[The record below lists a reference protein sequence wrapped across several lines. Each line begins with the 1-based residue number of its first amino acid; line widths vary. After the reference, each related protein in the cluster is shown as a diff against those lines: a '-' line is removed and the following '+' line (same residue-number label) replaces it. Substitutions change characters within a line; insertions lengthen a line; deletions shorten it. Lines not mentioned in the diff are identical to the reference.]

1 MTVLT
6 VQIGQCGNQLGHAF
20 LDTIYKHVSSAKNE
34 GFRAKLADM
43 YFEEE
48 CDYGN
53 NLLPVIQYTDNNKGR
68 KSLVSESNEV
78 MCLNNYIARSILI
91 DMEPKVI
98 EKCLYQTA
106 ADERR
111 APLHSTNVNRTNN
124 KKKQPHAIAGDSE
137 GQHKYVCGM
146 EEYYE
151 PSNNLMKVFSRG
163 EDSQE
168 EVEEEE
174 EEEDGDEAFSR
185 EKPQTKGNSKKEYPI
200 NTWKYNKRNFIY
212 GLNGSGNN
220 WSYGF
225 NVHAKNICED
235 FLNLIQKAMES
246 NDSKEGVDNIILF
259 HSLAGGSG
267 SGISSYLSYLLK
279 DEYASVNLINVCVL
293 PYMFGE
299 ISVQSLNSVLCLSS
313 LYDSSDGIVLLE
325 NDKFELMCKRMSN
338 ENINTEEINRHIS
351 LFLTYTLG
359 LPLDFANVSRS
370 GGSKYTNAMNSILT
384 DLCSH
389 PSYKFLTTRYLPQV
403 FEENR
408 KFEQNTF
415 SMLLKRMHKMV
426 INGRI
431 LDYDGMSGAIS
442 GGVSG
447 GISGGGGLYLPAEN
461 SNVDPYFVRLSSRD
475 LHKSCAFL
483 KRVHIPLHLRE
494 SLSKSYVSVQ
504 KNCVLL
510 RRGPKS
516 YSARTQGARLPHEST
531 RGIPP
536 GRMHQG
542 SGPAEGPLGSTH
554 FRHNNIVF
562 GSKMILRGE
571 LQENINFDLFKNHVL
586 YNHKSLSPMEVYI
599 DESKDFT
606 YNSLAMVSNCLT
618 PVPTLKKILHSA
630 KMLYATNAYMYQYNS
645 YGVSHDHVHSSLI
658 TMDQIISAYE
668 GLSCEV

>member
-20 LDTIYKHVSSAKNE
+20 LDTIFRHVSSAKNE
-34 GFRAKLADM
+34 GFRTKLADM

-48 CDYGN
+48 CNYGN
-53 NLLPVIQYTDNNKGR
+53 NLLPVIQYADNNKGR
-68 KSLVSESNEV
+68 KSLLSESKEV
-78 MCLNNYIARSILI
+78 MCLNNHIARSILI

-98 EKCLYQTA
+98 EKCLYQTEA
-106 ADERR
+106 EERR
-111 APLHSTNVNRTNN
+111 VPLDSTNVNKSKN
-124 KKKQPHAIAGDSE
+124 KKQPRASTADSE
-137 GQHKYVCGM
+137 AHHKYVCGM

-151 PSNNLMKVFSRG
+151 PSNTLMKVFSRG
-163 EDSQE
+163 DDR
-168 EVEEEE
+168 EEEE
-174 EEEDGDEAFSR
+174 EEAVSSPSH
-185 EKPQTKGNSKKEYPI
+185 EKPQRKEKNSRREYPI

-235 FLNLIQKAMES
+235 FLNLIQKVMES
-246 NDSKEGVDNIILF
+246 NDSREGVDNIILF
-259 HSLAGGSG
+259 HSLSGGSG

-279 DEYASVNLINVCVL
+279 DEYSSVNLLNVCVL

-325 NDKFELMCKRMSN
+325 NDKFELMCKRMNN

-359 LPLDFANVSRS
+359 LPLDFSNVRGAR
-370 GGSKYTNAMNSILT
+370 GGPKYTNAIDSILT

-389 PSYKFLTTRYLPQV
+389 PSYKLLTTRYLPQV
-403 FEENR
+403 FEENM

-431 LDYDGMSGAIS
+431 LDYDAPHGGGST
-442 GGVSG
+442 GGV
-447 GISGGGGLYLPAEN
+447 GGGGGGGRYLPAEN
-461 SNVDPYFVRLSSRD
+461 STVDPYFVRLSSRD
-475 LHKSCAFL
+475 LQRSSAFL
-483 KRVHIPLHLRE
+483 KHVHIPLHLRE

-504 KNCVLL
+504 QNCVLL

-516 YSARTQGARLPHEST
+516 YSARTQAARLPHEST
-531 RGIPP
+531 RGAPP

-542 SGPAEGPLGSTH
+542 NGPREGPLAGTH
-554 FRHNNIVF
+554 FRHNNVVF

-571 LQENINFDLFKNHVL
+571 LQENINFDLFKSHVL
-586 YNHKSLSPMEVYI
+586 YNQKSLSPMEVYI
-599 DESKDFT
+599 DESRDFT
-606 YNSLAMVSNCLT
+606 YNSLAMISNCLT
-618 PVPTLKKILHSA
+618 PIPTLKKILQSA
-630 KMLYATNAYMYQYNS
+630 QMLYATNAYMYQYNR
-645 YGVSHDHVHSSLI
+645 YGVSHDHVQSSLMAI
-658 TMDQIISAYE
+658 DQVISAYE
-668 GLSCEV
+668 GLSCEG

>member
-6 VQIGQCGNQLGHAF
+6 VQIGQCGNQLGQAF
-20 LDTIYKHVSSAKNE
+20 LDTIFKHVSSAKNE

-48 CDYGN
+48 CHYGN
-53 NLLPVIQYTDNNKGR
+53 NLLPVIQYAENNKGR
-68 KSLVSESNEV
+68 KSLLSESNEV
-78 MCLNNYIARSILI
+78 MCLNNHIARSILI

-111 APLHSTNVNRTNN
+111 APLDSTN
-124 KKKQPHAIAGDSE
+124 
-137 GQHKYVCGM
+137 
-146 EEYYE
+146 
-151 PSNNLMKVFSRG
+151 
-163 EDSQE
+163 
-168 EVEEEE
+168 
-174 EEEDGDEAFSR
+174 
-185 EKPQTKGNSKKEYPI
+185 
-200 NTWKYNKRNFIY
+200 YNKRNFIY

-235 FLNLIQKAMES
+235 FLNLIQKEMES

-279 DEYASVNLINVCVL
+279 DEYPSVNLLNVCVL

-313 LYDSSDGIVLLE
+313 LYDSSDAIVLFE
-325 NDKFELMCKRMSN
+325 NDKFELMCKRMNN

-359 LPLDFANVSRS
+359 LPLDSANAMGS

-389 PSYKFLTTRYLPQV
+389 PSYKLLTTRYLPQV
-403 FEENR
+403 FEENM

-431 LDYDGMSGAIS
+431 VDYDAPHGC
-442 GGVSG
+442 GGRS
-447 GISGGGGLYLPAEN
+447 LPAEN
-461 SNVDPYFVRLSSRD
+461 STVDLHFVRLSSRD

-504 KNCVLL
+504 QNCVLL

-516 YSARTQGARLPHEST
+516 YSARTQGSRPPHEST
-531 RGIPP
+531 RGPP
-536 GRMHQG
+536 PSRMHQG
-542 SGPAEGPLGSTH
+542 NGPTEGPLASTH
-554 FRHNNIVF
+554 FRHNNVVF

-571 LQENINFDLFKNHVL
+571 LQENINFDLFKSHVL
-586 YNHKSLSPMEVYI
+586 YNHRSISPMEVYI
-599 DESKDFT
+599 DESRDFS

-618 PVPTLKKILHSA
+618 PVPTLKKILQSA
-630 KMLYATNAYMYQYNS
+630 KMLYGTNAYMYQYNS
-645 YGVSHDHVHSSLI
+645 YGVSHDHVHSSLMAI
-658 TMDQIISAYE
+658 DQVISAYE
-668 GLSCEV
+668 GLSCEG

>member
-20 LDTIYKHVSSAKNE
+20 LDTIFKHVSSAKNE
-34 GFRAKLADM
+34 GFREKLADM

-48 CDYGN
+48 WQYGN
-53 NLLPVIQYTDNNKGR
+53 NLLPVIQYADDNKGR
-68 KSLVSESNEV
+68 KSLLSESNEV
-78 MCLNNYIARSILI
+78 MCLNNCIARSILI

-106 ADERR
+106 AEERR
-111 APLHSTNVNRTNN
+111 DPLDNSTNVNRSKN
-124 KKKQPHAIAGDSE
+124 KKKKPHGSTEDSE
-137 GQHKYVCGM
+137 AQHKYVCGM

-151 PSNNLMKVFSRG
+151 PSNNLVKVFSRG
-163 EDSQE
+163 DDDA
-168 EVEEEE
+168 EEEE
-174 EEEDGDEAFSR
+174 VISSPSTG
-185 EKPQTKGNSKKEYPI
+185 KPQRKRNSKREYPI

-235 FLNLIQKAMES
+235 FLNLVQKTMES

-279 DEYASVNLINVCVL
+279 DEYSSVNLINVCVL

-313 LYDSSDGIVLLE
+313 LYDSSDGIILLE
-325 NDKFELMCKRMSN
+325 NEKFELMCKRMSN
-338 ENINTEEINRHIS
+338 ENINTDEINKHIS
-351 LFLTYTLG
+351 RFLTYTLG
-359 LPLDFANVSRS
+359 LPLDFANVRGC
-370 GGSKYTNAMNSILT
+370 GGSKYTNAMNSILA

-403 FEENR
+403 FEENM

-431 LDYDGMSGAIS
+431 VDYDGPNGGGTLS
-442 GGVSG
+442 GG
-447 GISGGGGLYLPAEN
+447 SGGGGGRYVPTEN
-461 SNVDPYFVRLSSRD
+461 STVDPYFVRLSSRD

-494 SLSKSYVSVQ
+494 SLSKSYISVQ
-504 KNCVLL
+504 QNCVLL

-516 YSARTQGARLPHEST
+516 YSARTQGARPPQEST
-531 RGIPP
+531 RGGVPP
-536 GRMHQG
+536 NRMHQG
-542 SGPAEGPLGSTH
+542 SVPAEGPLASTH
-554 FRHNNIVF
+554 FRHNNVVF

-586 YNHKSLSPMEVYI
+586 YNHRSLSPMEVYI
-599 DESKDFT
+599 DESRDFT

-618 PVPTLKKILHSA
+618 PVPTLKKILQHA
-630 KMLYATNAYMYQYNS
+630 KMLYGTNAYMYQYNS
-645 YGVSHDHVHSSLI
+645 YGVSHDHVQSSLI
-658 TMDQIISAYE
+658 AMDQVISAYE

>member
-20 LDTIYKHVSSAKNE
+20 LDTIFKHVRSAKNE
-34 GFRAKLADM
+34 SFREKLSDM

-48 CDYGN
+48 CQYGN
-53 NLLPVIQYTDNNKGR
+53 NLLPVIQYGENNKGR
-68 KSLVSESNEV
+68 KSVVSESNEV

-98 EKCLYQTA
+98 EKCLYQSA
-106 ADERR
+106 AEERR
-111 APLHSTNVNRTNN
+111 DPLESRNVNRSKN
-124 KKKQPHAIAGDSE
+124 KKMQPHGSAGDSE
-137 GQHKYVCGM
+137 GHHKYVCGM

-151 PSNNLMKVFSRG
+151 PSNNLTKVFSRG
-163 EDSQE
+163 RDS
-168 EVEEEE
+168 EEEE
-174 EEEDGDEAFSR
+174 EESMCLPLR
-185 EKPQTKGNSKKEYPI
+185 EKPQTKANSKREYPI

-235 FLNLIQKAMES
+235 FLNLIQKTMES

-279 DEYASVNLINVCVL
+279 DEYSSVNLINVCVL

-325 NDKFELMCKRMSN
+325 NEKFELMCKRMNN
-338 ENINTEEINRHIS
+338 ENINTEEINKHIS

-359 LPLDFANVSRS
+359 LPLDFGNVIDS
-370 GGSKYTNAMNSILT
+370 GGSKYTNAMNSILS

-403 FEENR
+403 FQENM

-431 LDYDGMSGAIS
+431 VDYDGPH
-442 GGVSG
+442 
-447 GISGGGGLYLPAEN
+447 GGGGGGGGRYVTAEN
-461 SNVDPYFVRLSSRD
+461 SLVDPYFVRLSSRD
-475 LHKSCAFL
+475 LRRSCAFL
-483 KRVHIPLHLRE
+483 KSVHIPLHLRE

-504 KNCVLL
+504 KNSVFLH
-510 RRGPKS
+510 RGLKS
-516 YSARTQGARLPHEST
+516 YSVRNQGGHPPPHEST
-531 RGIPP
+531 RGAPP
-536 GRMHQG
+536 SRIHQG
-542 SGPAEGPLGSTH
+542 SGTAEGPLASTH
-554 FRHNNIVF
+554 FRHNNVVF

-571 LQENINFDLFKNHVL
+571 LQENINFDLFKHHVL
-586 YNHKSLSPMEVYI
+586 YNHKSLCPMEIYI
-599 DESKDFT
+599 DESRDFT

-618 PVPTLKKILHSA
+618 PVPTLKRILQNA
-630 KMLYATNAYMYQYNS
+630 KMLYGTNAYMYQYNS
-645 YGVSHDHVHSSLI
+645 YGVSHDHVHNSLI
-658 TMDQIISAYE
+658 AMDQVISGYE